1 VPYNL
6 LHVPICTQLNAR
18 FLIDSN
24 SCNVNGTQ
32 ELQCESE
39 LRQILRELSQLDP
52 DNVVAQLGILFTVG
66 LSNFKYQIFQRF
78 QIPNFVFSCIWQ
90 HDRRKE
96 CTNNCRKFIGRTFVA

>member
-6 LHVPICTQLNAR
+6 LHVPICTQLNVR

-66 LSNFKYQIFQRF
+66 LSNFKL
-78 QIPNFVFSCIWQ
+78 QIPNFPTFSNTKFCI
-90 HDRRKE
+90 
-96 CTNNCRKFIGRTFVA
+96 FVYLAT